1 MPMPG
6 FFDLMTPQD
15 LLQKLEREYVR
26 WTADP
31 LNVDLAWNFFVTAEH
46 LPDWLARTGPGMPGG
61 LTITAVK
68 RDSPLL
74 RICSHIANGGKHFR
88 PRAEHTSV
96 DRTVCE
102 MTGYVE
108 EDYIDDD
115 YYAEELALRIYLA
128 PHEVFALQQAGVPV
142 IAVDIDALW
151 LAAQVLEFWRQFPAF
166 QTPSGAGAP

>member
-15 LLQKLEREYVR
+15 LMQKLEREYAR

-74 RICSHIANGGKHFR
+74 RICSHIANGEKHFR
-88 PRAEHTSV
+88 PGPDYTSV
-96 DRTVCE
+96 DCTVRE
-102 MTGYVE
+102 MTGLVKGGFVE
-108 EDYIDDD
+108 EGFVAD
-115 YYAEELALRIYLA
+115 EPALRVYLT
-128 PHEVFALQQAGVPV
+128 PDEQQALKRDAADV
-142 IAVDIDALW
+142 DALP